1 MALEKR
7 WIFGQLPEHG
17 QKRLKEINLL
27 LECSQ
32 IAEPTNNGQLEIGNL
47 VVMSN
52 QLHYADTDERSDS
65 IETYTGILVAD
76 YNIFN
81 PHLIPATSSL
91 GRHIKGLTVSDKFG
105 FTDGWTLA
113 EVKGS
118 ILKIGI
124 PTESEI
130 KSLIYHRK

>member
-1 MALEKR
+1 MILTKAEVYLLKREKMALEKK

-65 IETYTGILVAD
+65 Q
-76 YNIFN
+76 
-81 PHLIPATSSL
+81 
-91 GRHIKGLTVSDKFG
+91 DKRMRNYAF
-105 FTDGWTLA
+105 FM
-113 EVKGS
+113 
-118 ILKIGI
+118 
-124 PTESEI
+124 
-130 KSLIYHRK
+130 LIYM